1 MTLRNDSIFRNGDTY
16 VCKKRQ
22 KDDNFK
28 VAHCPLTGTLM
39 PMIAILRKRKGNEA
53 DGTLPVGPRT
63 DVEIE
68 AVTLQAEGTVLF
80 TTKCLRGWQERL
92 R

>member
-1 MTLRNDSIFRNGDTY
+1 MY

-28 VAHCPLTGTLM
+28 VAHCPLTETLM
-39 PMIAILRKRKGNEA
+39 PMKEILRKRKGNEA
-53 DGTLPVGPRT
+53 DGTLPVSMWT
-63 DVEIE
+63 DVEID
-68 AVTLQAEGTVLF
+68 AVALQAEGTVLF
-80 TTKCLRGWQERL
+80 TTKCFRGWQETL